1 MQTKPNEVDYREYP
15 SSKKVMK
22 SVNGDDAVFTD
33 KKGKT
38 VGVKTKQTRKV
49 QAANMTSR
57 HQKIDKMVKILD
69 GRLIRTIQRLAMSLL
84 LSTNINIAL
93 KKHKLKH
100 AMDLPL
106 AVYRDS
112 KGKVWYRTRAKATEV
127 IRRVVKAVYPDS
139 SKDELLCYR
148 I

>member
-69 GRLIRTIQRLAMSLL
+69 GRLIRTIQRLAMPLL
-84 LSTNINIAL
+84 LLTW
-93 KKHKLKH
+93 
-100 AMDLPL
+100 P
-106 AVYRDS
+106 
-112 KGKVWYRTRAKATEV
+112 
-127 IRRVVKAVYPDS
+127 
-139 SKDELLCYR
+139 
-148 I
+148 

>member
-1 MQTKPNEVDYREYP
+1 
-15 SSKKVMK
+15 
-22 SVNGDDAVFTD
+22 
-33 KKGKT
+33 
-38 VGVKTKQTRKV
+38 
-49 QAANMTSR
+49 MTLR
-57 HQKIDKMVKILD
+57 HQKNRQNGQKIRWVVDKDYPETCNV
-69 GRLIRTIQRLAMSLL
+69 
-84 LSTNINIAL
+84 IAL
-93 KKHKLKH
+93 TNMALRKHKRKH

-106 AVYRDS
+106 DVYRDS

>member
-1 MQTKPNEVDYREYP
+1 
-15 SSKKVMK
+15 MK
-22 SVNGDDAVFTD
+22 AVNGGDVVFTD
-33 KKGKT
+33 KKNRPEKGSYCRDD
-38 VGVKTKQTRKV
+38 VE
-49 QAANMTSR
+49 TSKNR
-57 HQKIDKMVKILD
+57 QNGQKIRWVVDKDHPKTYNV
-69 GRLIRTIQRLAMSLL
+69 
-84 LSTNINIAL
+84 IAL
-93 KKHKLKH
+93 TNMAVRKYKLKH
-100 AMDLPL
+100 VMDLPL